1 MATREILEGIQLQGE
16 DEAIAYQVLC
26 DPPAVSVVAVKVYDN
41 TASGADVTAIVMP
54 AGTASVA
61 AGNITLPLLQNLT
74 VEHLYR
80 VDVRYSDG
88 TNTLEPY
95 FYVRAER

>member
-1 MATREILEGIQLQGE
+1 MATREVLEGQQPQGV

-26 DPPAVSVVAVKVYDN
+26 DPAAVSAVAVTVTDETN
-41 TASGADVTAIVMP
+41 SGDDVTATVLA
-54 AGTASVA
+54 AGSAVVGG
-61 AGNITLPLLQNLT
+61 GNITLPLLQNLT
-74 VEHLYR
+74 AGHLYR

-88 TNTLEPY
+88 VSTLEPY